1 LETDSEFLA
10 EDQPA
15 IAKATIL
22 QAQKQDQTIGRVLAF
37 KLEGRR
43 PSHEDCKREL
53 PGRKS
58 LLRQWHK
65 LKIGKDGLLRRESG
79 PNKQLVLPGKFN
91 RTIFKELHQE
101 MGHLGE
107 KRVVQL
113 ARERFY

>member
-10 EDQPA
+10 KDQPA

-22 QAQKQDQTIGRVLAF
+22 QAQKQDQTIGRVLDL

-43 PSHEDCKREL
+43 LSHEDCKREL
-53 PGRKS
+53 PGRKA
-58 LLRQWHK
+58 LPRQWHK

-79 PNKQLVLPGKFN
+79 PYKQLVLPGKFH

-101 MGHLGE
+101 MGHLGA
-107 KRVVQL
+107 KRVV
-113 ARERFY
+113 